1 MVTNLF
7 NIMDIALAFTLG
19 VLSVVF
25 VAFVVTAAWGI
36 VRVIN
41 LTKKEQKLYK
51 QIEEL
56 WNETGRSKDYVDRM
70 AADQSLQVH
79 SRIDDLDRDIDRRF
93 ESMDRHLQEVVR
105 HCESYTD
112 SRVDKMSSKN
122 KTLLKDTIN

>member
-1 MVTNLF
+1 MVINLF
-7 NIMDIALAFTLG
+7 NIMEVTLAFTLG

-25 VAFVVTAAWGI
+25 VAFVIIAAWGI

-41 LTKKEQKLYK
+41 LTKGEQTLYK

-56 WNETGRSKDYVDRM
+56 WNETGRSRDYTDRM

-79 SRIDDLDRDIDRRF
+79 SRIDELDRDIDRRF
-93 ESMDRHLQEVVR
+93 EAIDRNLGEVIR

-112 SRVDKMSSKN
+112 SRVDKMSSKT